1 MPVVE
6 DTGAA
11 LSTGAAVWE
20 AAAGPTA
27 MPAIAAVATPSMPTR
42 RPMGLRKN
50 AAAVSVWWWNFTVLV
65 SFRRG
70 VT

>member
-1 MPVVE
+1 VAQ
-6 DTGAA
+6 DTVAGAF
-11 LSTGAAVWE
+11 SGAEELA

-27 MPAIAAVATPSMPTR
+27 TPTIAAVATPSMPTR
-42 RPMGLRKN
+42 RPIGLRKN
-50 AAAVSVWWWNFTVLV
+50 AAAVSVWWWNFTVLG

>member
-1 MPVVE
+1 
-6 DTGAA
+6 
-11 LSTGAAVWE
+11 
-20 AAAGPTA
+20 

-42 RPMGLRKN
+42 RAMGLRRI
-50 AAAVSVWWWNFTVLV
+50 AAAVSVRWLNFTVLV